1 MRILLTNNTLGERAG
16 TELYLHDVALE
27 LMRRGH
33 QPIAFSTV
41 HGQVAGELRAA
52 TIPVIDNLDKC
63 GQPPDIIHGQHH
75 YETLTASLYF
85 PETPVVNFCHGW
97 APALEEPL
105 LSPRVLRYIAVD
117 DTCRD
122 RLIDMFGIAPER
134 VTVLLNFVDTALFR
148 PRAPLPS
155 RPLTA
160 LAFGNYFAASRQ
172 LAVIREA
179 CAEAG
184 IVLDVVG
191 LQSGHAI
198 SHPQDVLP
206 GYDLV
211 FAKARAA
218 IEAMAIGTAVILAG
232 PRGMGPMVDSYNW
245 ERLRRLNFG
254 VRSLNLPVR
263 NEIVLEQI
271 GRYNPA
277 EVSRVSQMVRSRAS
291 LDEAVD
297 RLIEVYEQVI
307 AEWKSESSIPVTAER
322 AAARHLNRY
331 ASTFKAFRL
340 VKTSPKSVAES
351 RTLELLRWVVG
362 RAGWANAQPNGL
374 LQGYIETA
382 ARFYGVMKVSGWAT
396 HRVSKEPCLAVVVMQ
411 GGICV
416 AAGFP
421 EIDRPD
427 VSEYLGEAG
436 SSLGFELQFDA
447 NDGGPVRILALL
459 RSGEILDMT
468 DFAEPGARL
477 VLDGLRPREE
487 AVSVGSPLVLQQ
499 DSY

>member
-16 TELYLHDVALE
+16 TELYLYDVALE

-33 QPIAFSTV
+33 HPIAFSTV

-52 TIPVIDNLDKC
+52 TVPVIDNLDRC

-85 PETPVVNFCHGW
+85 PDTPVVNFCHGW
-97 APALEEPL
+97 VFTQEEPL

-134 VTVLLNFVDTALFR
+134 VTVLLNFVDTTLFR
-148 PRAPLPS
+148 PRAALPA
-155 RPLTA
+155 RPVTA
-160 LAFGNYFAASRQ
+160 LAFGNYFSESRQ
-172 LAVIREA
+172 LSVVRAA
-179 CAEAG
+179 CSEAG

-191 LQSGHAI
+191 SGIGHAI
-198 SHPQDVLP
+198 SHAEEVLP
-206 GYDLV
+206 RYDLV

-218 IEAMAIGTAVILAG
+218 IEAMAVGTAVILVG
-232 PRGMGPMVDSYNW
+232 PRGMGPMIDSLNW

-254 VRSLNLPVR
+254 VRSLNLPVDK
-263 NEIVLEQI
+263 ETVLEQI
-271 GRYNPA
+271 GRYNAA
-277 EVSRVSQMVRSRAS
+277 EALRVSQMVRSRAR
-291 LDEAVD
+291 LADAVD

-307 AEWKSESSIPVTAER
+307 AEGKSHTCVPVGAER

-331 ASTFKAFRL
+331 AATFKAFRL
-340 VKTSPKSVAES
+340 AKTGPANLAES
-351 RTLELLRWVVG
+351 RILELLRWVVS
-362 RAGWANAQPNGL
+362 RAGWAPAQPNGI

-382 ARFYGVMKVSGWAT
+382 VRFYGVMKVSGWAA

-411 GGICV
+411 KGICV

-421 EIDRPD
+421 EIARPD
-427 VSEYLGEAG
+427 VSEYLGEVG
-436 SSLGFELQFDA
+436 SSLGFELQFNADE
-447 NDGGPVRILALL
+447 GPVRILALL
-459 RSGEILDMT
+459 GSDEILDMT
-468 DFAEPGARL
+468 DFAEPDARL
-477 VLDGLRPREE
+477 VLDGLRPREV
-487 AVSVGSPLVLQQ
+487 AVSGS
-499 DSY
+499 Y